1 MDIPPSTK
9 TAAATKTKPISL
21 NSYLSSSSKLQTPKK
36 YDTSKFSVTTKI
48 YPQNFTGNIWNS
60 TNVLYVCKGSSIY
73 FIDFSEKVTF
83 LFPDT
88 YVYVSTAIKC

>member
-36 YDTSKFSVTTKI
+36 CDTNNSKFSVTAKI
-48 YPQNFTGNIWNS
+48 YPQHFTGNI
-60 TNVLYVCKGSSIY
+60 
-73 FIDFSEKVTF
+73 
-83 LFPDT
+83 
-88 YVYVSTAIKC
+88 